1 MFHRRTLHFTFAS
14 PSSLVAHLP
23 QATLPLGSMSQLTQ
37 LLVDEA
43 GACLLERILEV
54 AAAKFEGAVV
64 GTWFVD
70 LLASRTVGRWEG
82 HALCARI
89 LIYVCVWT

>member
-1 MFHRRTLHFTFAS
+1 
-14 PSSLVAHLP
+14 
-23 QATLPLGSMSQLTQ
+23 MSQLTQ
-37 LLVDEA
+37 LLIDEA
-43 GACLLERILEV
+43 GACLLERIREV

-82 HALCARI
+82 HALC
-89 LIYVCVWT
+89 V